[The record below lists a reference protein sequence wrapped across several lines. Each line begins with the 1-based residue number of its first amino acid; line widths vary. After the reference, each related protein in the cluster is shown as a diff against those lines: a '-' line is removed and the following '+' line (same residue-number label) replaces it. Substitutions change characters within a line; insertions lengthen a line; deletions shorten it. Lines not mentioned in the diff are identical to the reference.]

1 VQVCSILRR
10 RGVRHKNMM
19 RAAPINTTISNGMT
33 FASSLS
39 CLSLSVAICFPQ
51 GTRPQNKPQLLNLS
65 LFLASVGGLPSSE
78 KPLPFCACRNWSRR
92 RGPAFHKNKTGPPV
106 GRAGVRSPLGLPIQV
121 NREAR
126 PSERQIIIRACR
138 AQCVASPSFPVIS
151 PGIRAVQATLNFPR
165 RTNLVTSIFFAMRF
179 GFT

>member
-1 VQVCSILRR
+1 
-10 RGVRHKNMM
+10 MM

-138 AQCVASPSFPVIS
+138 AQCVASPSFPRNFTGYTRS
-151 PGIRAVQATLNFPR
+151 SGDPQLPQAHKLGHVDILCDEIWLYLTAHTGELWVKSLFR
-165 RTNLVTSIFFAMRF
+165 V
-179 GFT
+179 